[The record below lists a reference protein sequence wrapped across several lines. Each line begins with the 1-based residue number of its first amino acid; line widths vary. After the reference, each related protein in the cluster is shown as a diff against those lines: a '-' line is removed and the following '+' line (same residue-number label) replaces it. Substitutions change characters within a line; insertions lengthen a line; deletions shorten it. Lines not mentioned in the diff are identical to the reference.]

1 MSKDLQTSKNKDRHY
16 QKTKKKFQK
25 GLLKDIKS
33 LLKKKKSKTKNQ
45 VENDI
50 RISKKMKNKGQ
61 LSTKKDIMIR

>member
-1 MSKDLQTSKNKDRHY
+1 MSKDLQTLKKKDRHY
-16 QKTKKKFQK
+16 QKTKQKFQK

-33 LLKKKKSKTKNQ
+33 LLKKNKSKTKNQ